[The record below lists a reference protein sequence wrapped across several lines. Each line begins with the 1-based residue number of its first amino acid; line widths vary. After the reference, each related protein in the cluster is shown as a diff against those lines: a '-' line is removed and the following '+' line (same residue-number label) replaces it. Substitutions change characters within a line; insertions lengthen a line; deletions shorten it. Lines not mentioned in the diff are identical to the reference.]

1 MTKKRTQ
8 KSKKKG
14 LIGKILFYGIIPIVG
29 ALFLFL
35 VLSTENKY
43 LYKEIDLMEGE
54 LGALQGRLE
63 ERIAEV
69 QKLQSEDRI
78 VNLATV
84 RLGMIRINQP
94 LEELFVSQEKINRI
108 KKIVNSKYE

>member
-14 LIGKILFYGIIPIVG
+14 LIGKILFYGIVPIV
-29 ALFLFL
+29 ASLFVFL
-35 VLSTENKY
+35 ILNTENRY
-43 LYKEIDLMEGE
+43 LYKEVASLEEE
-54 LGALQGRLE
+54 LGALQNRME
-63 ERIAEV
+63 IRIAEV

-78 VNLATV
+78 VNLASE
-84 RLGMIRINQP
+84 RLGMIRIDKP

>member
-14 LIGKILFYGIIPIVG
+14 LIGRIIFYGVVPIVG
-29 ALFLFL
+29 SLFMFL
-35 VLSTENKY
+35 ILNSENRFK
-43 LYKEIDLMEGE
+43 YKEIALLEEE
-54 LGALQGRLE
+54 LGALQNRME
-63 ERIAEV
+63 SRIAEV

-78 VNLATV
+78 VNLATE

-108 KKIVNSKYE
+108 KRIVNSKYE